1 MAVSTPSSPLL
12 RLPKELRYNIYD
24 HLFRQEPKQN
34 RTAHPQEQLITYI
47 DQMAPTELSIT
58 CRFLRNEIHAYFHSK
73 STMGFYPLSRSCV
86 LESSIEAIA
95 LRASAG
101 PWAG

>member
-1 MAVSTPSSPLL
+1 MSSSTPLSPLL
-12 RLPKELRYNIYD
+12 RLPKELRYDIYD

-34 RTAHPQEQLITYI
+34 RTARPQEQLTTYI
-47 DQMAPTELSIT
+47 DHMAPTELSIT

-73 STMGFYPLSRSCV
+73 ATLSFYPLSRSCI
-86 LESSIEAIA
+86 LDSSIEALA